1 MPPKVKFTKEEIVN
15 AALDVARVKG
25 VGAVTTRDIGAAL
38 GVSTR
43 PIFTYFNS
51 MDEVRAEMRRSAEA
65 LYRKYIAEGLTA
77 EVPFLGVGMK
87 YIAFARE
94 EPALYRLL
102 FLSPDE
108 NGQSGAMAALK
119 TAQTLTRESIQRVY
133 RMDEATADHYFRDM
147 WLVVHSLATLIV
159 SGAQPYT
166 DAEIR
171 ATLTEFSLSLC
182 KAFKEIPGF
191 ADSSFDRDREFR
203 ALIQTDAPQ

>member
-15 AALDVARVKG
+15 AALDVARIKG
-25 VGAVTTRDIGAAL
+25 VNAVTTRDIGAAL

-133 RMDEATADHYFRDM
+133 HMDEATADHYFRDM

-166 DAEIR
+166 DAEIS

-191 ADSSFDRDREFR
+191 DDGAFDRDGEFR
-203 ALIQTDAPQ
+203 ALVQKDAPQ

>member
-25 VGAVTTRDIGAAL
+25 VNAVTTRDIGAAL

-51 MDEVRAEMRRSAEA
+51 MDEVRAEMRRSAET
-65 LYRKYIAEGLTA
+65 LYRRYIAEGLTA
-77 EVPFLGVGMK
+77 EIPFLGVGMK

-108 NGQSGAMAALK
+108 SGQSGAMAALK
-119 TAQTLTRESIQRVY
+119 TAQALTRESLQRIY

-159 SGAQPYT
+159 SGGQPYT
-166 DAEIR
+166 DAEIS

-191 ADSSFDRDREFR
+191 AEGTFDRDKEFR
-203 ALIQTDAPQ
+203 ALVQKDAQ

>member
-25 VGAVTTRDIGAAL
+25 VNAVTTRDIGAAL
-38 GVSTR
+38 SVSTR

-51 MDEVRAEMRRSAEA
+51 MDEVRAEMRRSAET

-77 EVPFLGVGMK
+77 EIPFLGVGMK

-119 TAQTLTRESIQRVY
+119 TAQTLTRESIQRIY
-133 RMDEATADHYFRDM
+133 RMDEKTADLYFRDM
-147 WLVVHSLATLIV
+147 WLVVHSLAALIV
-159 SGAQPYT
+159 SGAQTYT
-166 DAEIR
+166 DAEIS

-191 ADSSFDRDREFR
+191 EDGTFDRDGEFR
-203 ALIQTDAPQ
+203 ALVQKDAPQ

>member
-25 VGAVTTRDIGAAL
+25 VNAVTTRDIGAAL

-51 MDEVRAEMRRSAEA
+51 MDEVRAEMRSSAET

-77 EVPFLGVGMK
+77 EIPFLGVGMK

-119 TAQTLTRESIQRVY
+119 TAQTLTRESIQRIY
-133 RMDEATADHYFRDM
+133 RMDEKTADHYFRDM
-147 WLVVHSLATLIV
+147 WLVVHSLAALIV
-159 SGAQPYT
+159 SGAQTYT
-166 DAEIR
+166 DAEIS

-191 ADSSFDRDREFR
+191 EDGTFDRDGEFR
-203 ALIQTDAPQ
+203 ALVQKDAPQ

>member
-15 AALDVARVKG
+15 AALDVARIKG

-65 LYRKYIAEGLTA
+65 FYRKYIAEGLTA

-133 RMDEATADHYFRDM
+133 HMDEATADHYFRDM

-166 DAEIR
+166 DAEIS

-203 ALIQTDAPQ
+203 ALVQTDAPQ

>member
-65 LYRKYIAEGLTA
+65 LYRKYIAEGLTS

-166 DAEIR
+166 DAEIS

>member
-15 AALDVARVKG
+15 AALDVARIKG

-65 LYRKYIAEGLTA
+65 FYRKYIAEGLTA

-133 RMDEATADHYFRDM
+133 HMDEATADHYFRDM

-166 DAEIR
+166 DAEIS

-191 ADSSFDRDREFR
+191 ADNSFDRDREFR
-203 ALIQTDAPQ
+203 ALVQTDAPQ

>member
-147 WLVVHSLATLIV
+147 WLVVHSIATLSV
-159 SGAQPYT
+159 TGGCPYS
-166 DAEIR
+166 DDEIGKI
-171 ATLTEFSLSLC
+171 LTGFSVSLC
-182 KAFKEIPGF
+182 MAIKEIDGF
-191 ADSSFDRDREFR
+191 ESGNFDRDEVFR
-203 ALIQTDAPQ
+203 KLING